1 MPTRFAGHGPHD
13 CNMTSGQRSNR
24 IRLTRFSEKK
34 EPRREVGTTNFCHA
48 SVRVCAS
55 LRGIVGVRCRL
66 TYEATPPKRQGA
78 AQPPDCPDALLIQ
91 KSNSAR
97 LACPENTEPRRG
109 GMGRDRAVGEGVKS
123 CPRAG
128 CGKPS
133 CPVRGLRGYGLG
145 MAVLT
150 LVAGEMIQAAASGTP
165 NDLMS

>member
-109 GMGRDRAVGEGVKS
+109 GMGRD
-123 CPRAG
+123 
-128 CGKPS
+128 
-133 CPVRGLRGYGLG
+133 GLRGYGLG